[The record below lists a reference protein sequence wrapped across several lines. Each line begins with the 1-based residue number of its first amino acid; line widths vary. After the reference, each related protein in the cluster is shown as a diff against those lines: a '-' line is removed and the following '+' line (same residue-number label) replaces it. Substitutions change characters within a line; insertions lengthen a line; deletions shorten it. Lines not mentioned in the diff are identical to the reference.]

1 LPTVTRRPYKTF
13 WQIIP
18 SLDREVTVN
27 RAKSNFSKV
36 VYNQIQDQGIKHLVE
51 QDILITNLLTAIFKS
66 GNHKV
71 NASKDTTQGLIVN
84 VSITCHRLVDPPDA
98 VLS

>member
-1 LPTVTRRPYKTF
+1 M
-13 WQIIP
+13 
-18 SLDREVTVN
+18 N

-36 VYNQIQDQGIKHLVE
+36 VYNQIQDKEIKHLVE
-51 QDILITNLLTAIFKS
+51 QDITNLLTANFKS